1 MPCDVRDRAVRAAV
15 ETAAAHGIRAC
26 EPVVLADGFNVLVR
40 LRPAPVVARVMT
52 LSSGLRPRGDER
64 IARELAVAQFLAS
77 RGIPV
82 SRPTS
87 EAPPGPHRRR
97 GLWLSFWEHLEVDA
111 DARPTPE
118 VVGARLREL
127 HRALRDYPGSGA
139 VLDVPISDIGEFLG
153 AGGNWRFAGPGD
165 LAAIQRRLDALLPR
179 LESSDSS
186 HRWLHGDAHPGNL
199 LRANGEWVW
208 TDFEECVFGPV
219 EWDLACL
226 RGSRWVDHAA
236 ALRAYGTENS
246 ESARTSNPGA
256 SGEVGRLRT
265 CGELRELQSAA
276 WLVLLA
282 ERFPERGPRVRE
294 ALDGLTRANSR
305 TASTLGRA
313 PGGKV

>member
-26 EPVVLADGFNVLVR
+26 EPVVLADGSNVLVR

-52 LSSGLRPRGDER
+52 LSSVLRPRGDER
-64 IARELAVAQFLAS
+64 IARELAVAEFLAS

-111 DARPTPE
+111 DAAPTPE

-127 HRALRDYPGSGA
+127 HRVLRDYPGSGA

-153 AGGNWRFAGPGD
+153 TAGNWRFAGSGD
-165 LAAIQRRLDALLPR
+165 LAAIERRLDVLLPR
-179 LESSDSS
+179 LDTSGTC

-208 TDFEECVFGPV
+208 TDFEECVFGPA

-226 RGSRWVDHAA
+226 RGSRRVDGAA
-236 ALRAYGTENS
+236 ALRAYGTEDAD
-246 ESARTSNPGA
+246 SATRAA
-256 SGEVGRLRT
+256 SGEK
-265 CGELRELQSAA
+265 RELPGKSGCSGGA
-276 WLVLLA
+276 
-282 ERFPERGPRVRE
+282 G
-294 ALDGLTRANSR
+294 NSGNCKLPPGSR
-305 TASTLGRA
+305 CWPNASPNTA
-313 PGGKV
+313 PGPGKSSTAWRER